1 MRRLAILLFGQTEKP
16 VEHDKKPDAKER
28 DKNDSRSQ
36 GRNRRPD
43 ARRNN
48 RNRNKPGSQK
58 AEHRDNTN
66 TPENGEKKTRQPR
79 QNRKPQ
85 QEKQPELDA
94 VKTEPDAVK
103 TDREEESSPSTR
115 PPRREGD
122 KRRSPRQRRQRQEV
136 PADLL
141 AAVEV
146 PVAETLQTEPLTDQ
160 TKTVSH
166 KEKSPLS
173 SDTDKPSRQAD
184 EGLTEPTTANDT
196 ATASVQT
203 EENNQGPLKL
213 SVDSDDAA
221 DDESAEMPMTEVT
234 TVVDERVDETRD
246 IKAIDKPGQ
255 PAETNAEKEAEP
267 ARKNTETHEVDEA
280 IAKTEPSSFTADMEA
295 ATSEVAVI
303 PSVDAVIP
311 DTEDKAVSETT
322 DESAPEVIDD
332 GQKQP
337 ARASNDPRIAPRP
350 VAKIDIATD
359 TRTKPLP
366 QPLDTSQPSPVN
378 VEPVNIPRAINDPR
392 TQNRDKEA
400 GPSATTAIEKAV
412 EASKTETV

>member
-1 MRRLAILLFGQTEKP
+1 
-16 VEHDKKPDAKER
+16 
-28 DKNDSRSQ
+28 
-36 GRNRRPD
+36 
-43 ARRNN
+43 
-48 RNRNKPGSQK
+48 
-58 AEHRDNTN
+58 
-66 TPENGEKKTRQPR
+66 
-79 QNRKPQ
+79 
-85 QEKQPELDA
+85 
-94 VKTEPDAVK
+94 
-103 TDREEESSPSTR
+103 
-115 PPRREGD
+115 
-122 KRRSPRQRRQRQEV
+122 
-136 PADLL
+136 
-141 AAVEV
+141 
-146 PVAETLQTEPLTDQ
+146 
-160 TKTVSH
+160 
-166 KEKSPLS
+166 
-173 SDTDKPSRQAD
+173 
-184 EGLTEPTTANDT
+184 
-196 ATASVQT
+196 
-203 EENNQGPLKL
+203 
-213 SVDSDDAA
+213 
-221 DDESAEMPMTEVT
+221 
-234 TVVDERVDETRD
+234 
-246 IKAIDKPGQ
+246 
-255 PAETNAEKEAEP
+255 
-267 ARKNTETHEVDEA
+267 
-280 IAKTEPSSFTADMEA
+280 MEA